1 MYNVQQQSPCTK
13 SMSGHFNAYSDKL
26 SRPTR
31 QIGIKNNITKQI
43 LPHGEGR
50 YSRFPRVF
58 PTSLFF
64 PSFSVIGAGPFS
76 NLFSGLP
83 YPQQTCL
90 DIFTFNGVIPIA
102 INRTYIPFIQTGST
116 SSLT

>member
-1 MYNVQQQSPCTK
+1 
-13 SMSGHFNAYSDKL
+13 MSGHFNAYSDKL

-31 QIGIKNNITKQI
+31 LNGIKNNITKQI

-102 INRTYIPFIQTGST
+102 IYRTYIPFIQTGST

>member
-1 MYNVQQQSPCTK
+1 
-13 SMSGHFNAYSDKL
+13 MSGHFNAYSDKL

-76 NLFSGLP
+76 NLFSGFALP
-83 YPQQTCL
+83 STNVFRYIYIQWSYPDCYL
-90 DIFTFNGVIPIA
+90 
-102 INRTYIPFIQTGST
+102 
-116 SSLT
+116 

>member
-1 MYNVQQQSPCTK
+1 
-13 SMSGHFNAYSDKL
+13 MSGHFNAYSDKL

-64 PSFSVIGAGPFS
+64 PSFPVIGAGPFS

-102 INRTYIPFIQTGST
+102 IYRTYIPFIQTGST